1 MDRIVLQLNI
11 ALIYYQTIGV
21 MWKIIVEAIFGKYYA
36 TNRPILA
43 TSVGTSVHNN
53 KLMFKVCERYA

>member
-1 MDRIVLQLNI
+1 MDRIVHQLNI

-21 MWKIIVEAIFGKYYA
+21 MWKIIAEASFGKYYE

-43 TSVGTSVHNN
+43 TSVGTACS
-53 KLMFKVCERYA
+53 

>member
-43 TSVGTSVHNN
+43 TSVGTS
-53 KLMFKVCERYA
+53 CS